1 MTVTS
6 KFVPIVSNAPTVLRT
21 WGKHLILD
29 AAGCSPKMIGCSTV
43 ITNFAKTLVKRID
56 MVPFGQPQ
64 VVMFGSG
71 NKKGYTLVQLI
82 ETSNITAHFVE
93 ENNSMYLDVFSCK
106 DFDADVVKEAVHEFF
121 DAQKFRT
128 KLMLRQAPTV
138 NHATVHEAIVVR
150 DQELR

>member
-1 MTVTS
+1 
-6 KFVPIVSNAPTVLRT
+6 
-21 WGKHLILD
+21 
-29 AAGCSPKMIGCSTV
+29 
-43 ITNFAKTLVKRID
+43 

-106 DFDADVVKEAVHEFF
+106 DFDPEVVKEAVHEFF
-121 DAQKFRT
+121 DAKRFRT
-128 KLMLRQAPTV
+128 KLMLRQAPV
-138 NHATVHEAIVVR
+138 AEEVVIVR
-150 DQELR
+150 DREVDSLK